1 MFLVMLLLL
10 FKLKPFWTHSE
21 HQEISLFK
29 VVLCLL
35 MCAVV
40 CVCMC
45 VRGHLFSEGLLCLFY
60 VHVCDPPPNLFI
72 TLCLEQKMKRKA
84 RSLSSK
90 CSTSSR

>member
-60 VHVCDPPPNLFI
+60 VHVCDPPPQFVYHAVFRAENEAQG
-72 TLCLEQKMKRKA
+72 TQ
-84 RSLSSK
+84 SLVQMFD
-90 CSTSSR
+90 